1 MIEVGKKY
9 IRFPFV
15 RTNPPKEDKFS
26 KQNYIIALI
35 QRQKKAE

>member
-1 MIEVGKKY
+1 MVKKGKNIY
-9 IRFPFV
+9 VFRLFAQ
-15 RTNPPKEDKFS
+15 NPPKEDKFS